1 MALTKKIHIGEMLL
15 ELKLITQEQLEAAV
29 AHQNTSGGKLGQALI
44 DLGYIKEDKLMEL
57 LSQQLNM
64 PFVDLK
70 SYTLNPEVVQLLP
83 ELYARNLRAIVLAK
97 ENVDLLVGMVDPQ
110 NLVAQDEL
118 ARILQSPIRLALVRE
133 LDLIKSIDVIYR
145 HATEIVQLAE
155 ELSEEIT
162 KSDYDVE
169 QLSAGLSESDA
180 PVVKLLQTIFE
191 DAVQINASDIHIEP
205 AEHGLGIRQ
214 RVDGILHEQMIKEK
228 QVAPALAL
236 RLKLMAGL
244 NITEKRMPQDGR
256 FSLKIR
262 NQNFDVRLS
271 TMPVQYGES
280 VVMRLLNQSAESFG
294 LERVGLPAPLLS
306 IIRKIITMPNG
317 LLLVTGPTGS
327 GKTTTLYGILNELNK
342 PDKKIISVEDPVEYR
357 LARINQVQVNARID
371 LSFARVLRAV
381 LRQDPD
387 IIMVGELRDQ
397 ETVAMALRASMTG
410 HFVLSTLHTNDS
422 ISSAVRL
429 LDMGAE
435 GFLVAT
441 ILRAALAQRLVRRI
455 CQNCVEIHPPTP
467 EERVWLDT
475 VPHYS
480 HEGKVYYKGQGCTY
494 CHNTGYKGQIGVFEL
509 LEITPYL
516 AEMLRLK
523 DTAEFNHAARRS
535 PHFKPLILSGLD
547 FVDEG
552 VTTISE
558 MIRIMGENLVTTQA
572 FETQV
577 KPNANL

>member
-1 MALTKKIHIGEMLL
+1 MPLTKKIHIGEMLL
-15 ELKLITQEQLEAAV
+15 EQKLITREQLDKAIAQ
-29 AHQNTSGGKLGQALI
+29 QNATGEKMGQVLINLGF
-44 DLGYIKEDKLMEL
+44 IKEDKLLEL
-57 LSQQLNM
+57 VAEQLKI

-70 SYTLNPEVVQLLP
+70 SYTLDPKVVELLP

-97 ENVDLLVGMVDPQ
+97 ENVDYLVGMADPQ
-110 NLVAQDEL
+110 NVLAQDEL
-118 ARILQSPIRLALVRE
+118 IRLLKSPIRIALVRE
-133 LDLIKSIDVIYR
+133 LDLIKSFDVLYR
-145 HATEIVQLAE
+145 HETEITQLAE

-162 KSDYDVE
+162 QSDYDVDE
-169 QLSAGLSESDA
+169 LTVGLSMSDA
-180 PVVKLLQTIFE
+180 PVVKLLQTIFD
-191 DAVQINASDIHIEP
+191 DAVQVNASDIHIEP
-205 AEHGLGIRQ
+205 AEHGLRIRH
-214 RVDGILHEQMIKEK
+214 RVDGILHEQLIKET

-244 NITEKRMPQDGR
+244 NITEKRLPQDGR
-256 FSLKIR
+256 FSMKIHG
-262 NQNFDVRLS
+262 QNFDIRLS

-294 LERVGLPAPLLS
+294 LERVGLPKNLLM
-306 IIRKIITMPNG
+306 IVRKIVTMPNG
-317 LLLVTGPTGS
+317 LFLVTGPTGS
-327 GKTTTLYGILNELNK
+327 GKTTTLYGILHELNT

-357 LARINQVQVNARID
+357 LPRINQVQVNSRID
-371 LSFARVLRAV
+371 LSFARVLRSV

-441 ILRAALAQRLVRRI
+441 ILRATLAQRLVRRI
-455 CQNCVEIHPPTP
+455 CQNCIEIHQPTQ
-467 EERVWLDT
+467 EEVTWLT
-475 VPHYS
+475 SVPHYS
-480 HEGKVYYKGQGCTY
+480 HEGKVYYRGLGCTY
-494 CHNTGYKGQIGVFEL
+494 CHNTGYKGQMGVFEL

-523 DTAEFNHAARRS
+523 DTAEFNHAARLS
-535 PHFKPLILSGLD
+535 PNFRPLILSGMD
-547 FVDEG
+547 MVDEG
-552 VTTISE
+552 VTTIAE
-558 MIRIMGENLVTTQA
+558 MIRIMGENLVTTLAYQTPV
-572 FETQV
+572 E
-577 KPNANL
+577 PHANL